1 MVRRTV
7 QKAKK
12 AISVFAALTVCASLL
27 CMATA
32 SAEEQAEQTEE
43 KTKVYTLSLAEAIER
58 ATKEHPQLVANEAEQ
73 ESNRINL
80 AAQKESK
87 RKYNNSK
94 VSASVSNYEIIYIK
108 NGYYVHTYETLM
120 RLNEKKEEQIKANIA
135 YNVTQSYFNYK
146 IADSLCDIAENA
158 CDLAR
163 ENYSNVQTRYDLG
176 MIAELDL
183 KNARLSVEQ
192 CENTLASYERQC
204 AIAKENL
211 KFYLQ
216 LDGENCDFVLTD
228 DISCDEFS
236 ADLEADLAAAYEKR
250 YDVTALKEN
259 YLLSEECYN
268 LSKSLAGTAKY
279 QTVYSDFITKGYEYT
294 NNKKLIGL
302 SIKSSY
308 NVVLNA
314 KDSLSL
320 AEKSTEIAKQTY
332 EINKIKFDNGMI
344 TNSDLTES
352 LNNYLSSNIS
362 LENAKLNY
370 KLAVEKY
377 GYEISVGL

>member
-1 MVRRTV
+1 MWKGMVGSMRKTMS
-7 QKAKK
+7 
-12 AISVFAALTVCASLL
+12 IFAAITVCAALL
-27 CMATA
+27 CNTAFAAEEAKTEA
-32 SAEEQAEQTEE
+32 SAEP
-43 KTKVYTLSLAEAIER
+43 KVYSLSLEDAIER
-58 ATKEHPQLVANEAEQ
+58 AMKDHPQLEANEAEQ

-204 AIAKENL
+204 DIAKENL

-228 DISCDEFS
+228 NISCDEFS
-236 ADLEADLAAAYEKR
+236 ADLEADLAAAYENR

-279 QTVYSDFITKGYEYT
+279 QTVYSDFITKEYEYT

-308 NVVLNA
+308 NGVLNA

-332 EINKIKFDNGMI
+332 EINKIKFENGMI